1 MKEVRRNWAG
11 NCAYQAEHWYA
22 PETVEQVQAVVRQ
35 CQKARVVGS
44 RHSFNGIADSPENIL
59 SLSRL
64 GRVLE
69 IDGTRRRVTV
79 DGGMRY
85 GELCKVLHEAGLALH
100 NLASLSHISVVGA
113 CTTATHGSGDGNG
126 NLATA
131 VAALELITAAGDL
144 ISLSRERDGEQ
155 FNGAVVNLGALG
167 VVTKITLDIEPAF
180 TVRQNVY
187 ENLPMAHL
195 VAHFEEVFASGYSVS
210 LFTNWQNENF
220 NQVWL
225 KRRVTSASNQPT
237 PATLFGAIAAPTQRH
252 PIITLSAENCTEQMG
267 LPGPWHERLPH
278 FRMDF
283 MPSSGDELQSEYFVP
298 RQYGLAALQTVMQL
312 HAQVTPLLHISEV
325 RTVAADDLWLSP
337 CHQQD
342 CVAIHF
348 TWRQDWTAVRQFL
361 PVLEEKLA
369 PYQAIPHWGKL
380 FTMPP
385 ARVQSFYA
393 RLPEFQR
400 LRQKYDPLG
409 KFHNTFLEET
419 IGANSEK

>member
-1 MKEVRRNWAG
+1 MNKMRRNWAG
-11 NCAYQAEHWYA
+11 NYAYQAEHWHF
-22 PETVEQVQAVVRQ
+22 PETVEQLQEVVRQ
-35 CQKARVVGS
+35 CQKVRVIGS
-44 RHSFNGIADSPENIL
+44 RHSFNGIADSTKNIL

-64 GRVLE
+64 GQVVE
-69 IDGTRRRVTV
+69 IDRVRRRVTV

-85 GELCKVLHEAGLALH
+85 GGLCQALHEAGFALH
-100 NLASLSHISVVGA
+100 NLASLPHISVVGA
-113 CTTATHGSGDGNG
+113 CATATHGSGDGNG

-131 VAALELITAAGDL
+131 VAALELVMATGDL
-144 ISLSRERDGEQ
+144 ISLSRERDSEQ
-155 FNGAVVNLGALG
+155 FSGAVVNLGALG
-167 VVTKITLDIEPAF
+167 AVAKITLDIQPAF
-180 TVRQNVY
+180 TVCQNVY
-187 ENLPMAHL
+187 ENLSMAQL
-195 VAHFEEVFASGYSVS
+195 VAHSEEVFASGYSVS

-225 KRRVTSASNQPT
+225 KRRVTAASNR
-237 PATLFGAIAAPTQRH
+237 PATTNLFGATAVPTQRH
-252 PIITLSAENCTEQMG
+252 PIVTLSAENCTEQMG
-267 LPGPWHERLPH
+267 RPGPWHERLPH

-312 HAQVTPLLHISEV
+312 HAQVTPLLYISEV

-342 CVAIHF
+342 CMAIHF

-361 PVLEEKLA
+361 PILEEKLA

-380 FTMPP
+380 FTMSPTW
-385 ARVQSFYA
+385 VQSFYT

-409 KFHNTFLEET
+409 KFHNAFLEET
-419 IGANSEK
+419 IGAPK